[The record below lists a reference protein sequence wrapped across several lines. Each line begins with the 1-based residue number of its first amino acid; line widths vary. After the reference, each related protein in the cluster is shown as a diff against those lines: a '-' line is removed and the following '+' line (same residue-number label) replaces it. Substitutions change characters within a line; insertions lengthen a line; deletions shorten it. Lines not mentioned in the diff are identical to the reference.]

1 MIRKKELL
9 KKIEYLTKWQREQD
23 SRFDKNEKEI
33 RELQEMVTLLCKD
46 KITNMIGNFGKA
58 LGELFAE
65 PKKKAQK
72 CEKTGSKKCEKCGC
86 TTETKKKI
94 NKKKGDNN

>member
-46 KITNMIGNFGKA
+46 KITNMIGNLGKA
-58 LGELFAE
+58 LEVLFAE
-65 PKKKAQK
+65 EPKNSKKSAPKKK
-72 CEKTGSKKCEKCGC
+72 CECAC
-86 TTETKKKI
+86 ETKKKT
-94 NKKKGDNN
+94 NKKENK